1 VTTSSPGPEASPA
14 GSALY
19 ASGGPAGP
27 DDGIPGIPDALRL
40 DRDDLDV
47 LSLAGLAPPPDGDWL
62 LVTSLESQ
70 PGGGFTAQHLHRHEL
85 RAHGGD
91 VLVRVAPD
99 TGSPGQPAVRAQVWA
114 VMGGR
119 LVLAGTW
126 DRQSPDDW
134 AEQVR
139 SAVAFAMGMIT
150 ELEESGADL
159 GPLRLVRLDDPD
171 AATVGV
177 PFGIT
182 SRQATAP
189 GRPAG

>member
-1 VTTSSPGPEASPA
+1 M
-14 GSALY
+14 L
-19 ASGGPAGP
+19 
-27 DDGIPGIPDALRL
+27 GIPDALPL

-62 LVTSLESQ
+62 LVTSLENQ
-70 PGGGFTAQHLHRHEL
+70 PGSGFTAQHLHRHEL

-99 TGSPGQPAVRAQVWA
+99 ARSSGQRRVRVQVWT

-119 LVLAGTW
+119 LLLAGNW
-126 DRQSPDDW
+126 DRLTPAGW
-134 AEQVR
+134 PEQVR
-139 SAVAFAMGMIT
+139 PTVAFAMGTIT
-150 ELEESGADL
+150 ELEENSADL
-159 GPLRLVRLDDPD
+159 GPTRAVRLDDPD

-182 SRQATAP
+182 TGQAAEP
-189 GRPAG
+189 GPPAG

>member
-1 VTTSSPGPEASPA
+1 MDTSSPDPRAGRAGAQPPA
-14 GSALY
+14 PGV
-19 ASGGPAGP
+19 PAGP
-27 DDGIPGIPDALRL
+27 DGGMPGIPDDL

-47 LSLAGLAPPPDGDWL
+47 LSLAGLASPPDGNWL
-62 LVTSLESQ
+62 LVTSLEGQ

-85 RAHGGD
+85 HAHGGD

-99 TGSPGQPAVRAQVWA
+99 TGSPERPEVRAQVWA

-119 LVLAGTW
+119 LVLAGNW
-126 DRQSPDDW
+126 GRQSPDDW
-134 AEQVR
+134 PEQVR
-139 SAVAFAMGMIT
+139 PSVAFAMGVIT

-159 GPLRLVRLDDPD
+159 GPSHLVRLDDPD

-182 SRQATAP
+182 A
-189 GRPAG
+189 GRAAAGGPAG

>member
-1 VTTSSPGPEASPA
+1 MCASSPGPEAGPA
-14 GSALY
+14 GSGPVP
-19 ASGGPAGP
+19 GGPAGP
-27 DDGIPGIPDALRL
+27 GEGLPGIPDALPL

-47 LSLAGLAPPPDGDWL
+47 LSLAGLAPPPEGDWL

-70 PGGGFTAQHLHRHEL
+70 PAGGFTAQHLHRHEL
-85 RAHGGD
+85 HAHGGD
-91 VLVRVAPD
+91 VLVRVAPGA
-99 TGSPGQPAVRAQVWA
+99 GSPGQPEVRAQVWA
-114 VMGGR
+114 VMEGR
-119 LVLAGTW
+119 LVLAGSW
-126 DRQSPDDW
+126 DRQSPDGW

-139 SAVAFAMGMIT
+139 PAAAFAMGMIT

-159 GPLRLVRLDDPD
+159 GASRLVRLDDPD

-182 SRQATAP
+182 AGQATAA

>member
-1 VTTSSPGPEASPA
+1 VSASSPGPEAGTA
-14 GSALY
+14 GS
-19 ASGGPAGP
+19 GEGM
-27 DDGIPGIPDALRL
+27 PGIPDALPL

-85 RAHGGD
+85 HAHGGD

-99 TGSPGQPAVRAQVWA
+99 TGSPGQPEVRAQVWA

-119 LVLAGTW
+119 LVLAGSW

-139 SAVAFAMGMIT
+139 PAVAFAMGTIT

-159 GPLRLVRLDDPD
+159 GPLRLVQLDDPD
-171 AATVGV
+171 AAMVGV

-182 SRQATAP
+182 SGRAAAP

>member
-1 VTTSSPGPEASPA
+1 VNASSPGPQAGPA
-14 GSALY
+14 GSGPVP
-19 ASGGPAGP
+19 GGPASPG
-27 DDGIPGIPDALRL
+27 GGVPGISDALPL

-47 LSLAGLAPPPDGDWL
+47 LSLAGLAPPPEGDWL
-62 LVTSLESQ
+62 LVTSLDSQ
-70 PGGGFTAQHLHRHEL
+70 PRGGFTAQHLHRHEL
-85 RAHGGD
+85 HAHGGD

-99 TGSPGQPAVRAQVWA
+99 AGSPGKPEVRAQVWA

-119 LVLAGTW
+119 LVLAGNW

-139 SAVAFAMGMIT
+139 PAVAFAMGMIT

-159 GPLRLVRLDDPD
+159 APLHLVRLDDPEV
-171 AATVGV
+171 ATVGV
-177 PFGIT
+177 PSGIT
-182 SRQATAP
+182 AAKATAP

>member
-1 VTTSSPGPEASPA
+1 VTASSPGPEAGPA
-14 GSALY
+14 GSGLPAP
-19 ASGGPAGP
+19 GGPAGP
-27 DDGIPGIPDALRL
+27 DNGMPGVPGDL

-62 LVTSLESQ
+62 LVTSLDSQ

-85 RAHGGD
+85 HAHGGD

-99 TGSPGQPAVRAQVWA
+99 TGSPGQPEVRAQVWA

-119 LVLAGTW
+119 LVLAGNW

-134 AEQVR
+134 PEQVR
-139 SAVAFAMGMIT
+139 AAVAFAMGMIT

-159 GPLRLVRLDDPD
+159 GPLCLVRLDDPD
-171 AATVGV
+171 VATAGV

-182 SRQATAP
+182 AGRAAAP
-189 GRPAG
+189 GPPAG

>member
-1 VTTSSPGPEASPA
+1 VTASSPGPEADPA
-14 GSALY
+14 GCGLPTP
-19 ASGGPAGP
+19 GRPAGP
-27 DDGIPGIPDALRL
+27 DSGMPGIPDDL

-62 LVTSLESQ
+62 LVTSLDSQ
-70 PGGGFTAQHLHRHEL
+70 PGGGFTAQHLRRHEL
-85 RAHGGD
+85 HAHGGD

-99 TGSPGQPAVRAQVWA
+99 TGSPGQPRVRAQVWA

-119 LVLAGTW
+119 LVLAGSW

-134 AEQVR
+134 PEQVR
-139 SAVAFAMGMIT
+139 PAVAFTMGMIT

-182 SRQATAP
+182 AGRAAAP
-189 GRPAG
+189 GPPAG

>member
-1 VTTSSPGPEASPA
+1 VDTSSPDPRA
-14 GSALY
+14 GRAGRQPPSA
-19 ASGGPAGP
+19 GGPAGP
-27 DDGIPGIPDALRL
+27 DGGMPGIPDAL

-47 LSLAGLAPPPDGDWL
+47 LALAGLAPPPDGDWL

-85 RAHGGD
+85 HAHGGD

-99 TGSPGQPAVRAQVWA
+99 TGCPGQPKVRAQVWA

-119 LVLAGTW
+119 LILTGNW

-139 SAVAFAMGMIT
+139 PAIAFAMGTIT

-182 SRQATAP
+182 ARRAAAP
-189 GRPAG
+189 GRQAG